1 MGPFL
6 QAVKEGNVEKVKQG
20 LNHFSGDVADEDGVT
35 ALMMAAMGGCE
46 ETCQA
51 LIEKGAD
58 ANATEPGSGRT
69 PLMFAAQGGHSK
81 VVGLLL
87 QAKADATKADH
98 DNATPLMWAA
108 IAGKTEVASQL
119 LSVSDR
125 AAVNT
130 DGLTALQLAQKMNHS
145 GVVSALS

>member
-1 MGPFL
+1 
-6 QAVKEGNVEKVKQG
+6 
-20 LNHFSGDVADEDGVT
+20 
-35 ALMMAAMGGCE
+35 MGGWE

-58 ANATEPGSGRT
+58 ANATE

-125 AAVNT
+125 AAVNA